1 MRNRF
6 VSSRFRNRKA
16 VALRSARTAGAETK
30 EDAMG
35 SKLND
40 LFAFLF
46 TKDSRSQ
53 VKRLEEDRNFSPAR
67 AELAA
72 QIGLSRLPI
81 A

>member
-1 MRNRF
+1 
-6 VSSRFRNRKA
+6 
-16 VALRSARTAGAETK
+16 
-30 EDAMG
+30 MG

-53 VKRLEEDRNFSPAR
+53 VKRLEEDKNFSLAR
-67 AELAA
+67 AEFDA
-72 QIGLSRLPI
+72 QEGLSRLPI

>member
-1 MRNRF
+1 
-6 VSSRFRNRKA
+6 
-16 VALRSARTAGAETK
+16 
-30 EDAMG
+30 MG